1 MKIVVPLDLSDV
13 SARAIEP
20 AADIARG
27 VGDELVL
34 VTVNGSRLRSDDEV
48 RALAE
53 AEHVEIADMIEA
65 YLKSRAAEVD
75 GVQVSIDMLHGDG
88 AAEALVDLSGD
99 EDIRMI
105 VMATH
110 GRSGLERWR
119 MGSVTERV
127 VRHSVAPVLVI
138 PTRSVG

>member
-20 AADIARG
+20 AVEIARG
-27 VGDELVL
+27 VGDQLVL
-34 VTVNGSRLRSDDEV
+34 VTVNGSRLRSDDEI

-65 YLKSRAAEVD
+65 YLKSRAAEIAD
-75 GVQVSIDMLHGDG
+75 IDVSFDMLSGDG
-88 AAEALVDLSGD
+88 AAEALVDLSHD

-105 VMATH
+105 VIATH

-119 MGSVTERV
+119 LGSVTERV
-127 VRHSVAPVLVI
+127 VRHSEAPVLVI
-138 PTRSVG
+138 PTRNVD

>member
-13 SARAIEP
+13 SARAIGP
-20 AADIARG
+20 AVDIARG
-27 VGDELVL
+27 TGDELVL
-34 VTVNGSRLRSDDEV
+34 VTVNGSRLRSDDEI

-53 AEHVEIADMIEA
+53 AEHVEIPDMIEA
-65 YLKSRAAEVD
+65 YLKGRVAEID
-75 GVQVSIDMLHGDG
+75 GVDVSYDMLHGEG
-88 AAEALVDLSGD
+88 AAGALVDMSHD

-127 VRHSVAPVLVI
+127 VRHSAAPVLVV
-138 PTRSVG
+138 PTRSAD